1 MKYIEV
7 DIDFEGDEILKDIIT
22 YTLCE
27 EGPYDSFVDTPHG
40 MKAYVPEEQFDEQ
53 WLHQTITTEYDLRK
67 AELEAMAQEGATTN
81 SAFRIPHFAFQA
93 MPDKNWNEEWEKN
106 HKPVLVE
113 DFCWVRAPFHPH
125 RDDVEFEIEIEPK
138 MSFGT
143 AHHQTTYMMLSL
155 LRDEPI
161 EGKRVLDI
169 GCGTAVLAILAAK
182 KKAAYVEGIDVD
194 EWAYRNAVENCER
207 NGVPHIHCILGDA
220 NSLLNRDD
228 KFDLI
233 IANINRNILLHD
245 MASYVQAM
253 SDRSVILFSGF
264 YESDIPAIRAKAEEL
279 GLTFDRNIT
288 RDNWTAVRFTLI
300 RNS

>member
-7 DIDFEGDEILKDIIT
+7 SLNINPIDPFKDILT
-22 YTLCE
+22 YTLGE
-27 EGPYDSFVDTPHG
+27 EGPYDSFVDTKEG
-40 MKAYVPEEQFDEQ
+40 MKAYVPADQYDETF
-53 WLHQTITTEYDLRK
+53 LK
-67 AELEAMAQEGATTN
+67 EAIADAGCDVQYEVNEME
-81 SAFRIPHFAFQA
+81 
-93 MPDKNWNEEWEKN
+93 DKNWNEEWEKN

-125 RDDVEFEIEIEPK
+125 REDVEFEIEIEPK

-143 AHHQTTYMMLSL
+143 AHHATTYMMLTL

-194 EWAYRNAVENCER
+194 EWAYRNAVENCQR
-207 NGVPHIHCILGDA
+207 NGVPEINCMLGDA
-220 NSLLNRDD
+220 ESLKNRED

-245 MASYVQAM
+245 MPAYVDAM
-253 SDRSVILFSGF
+253 ADNAAILFSGF
-264 YESDIPAIRAKAEEL
+264 YETDIPVIREKAESL
-279 GLTFDRNIT
+279 GLKFDRNIL
-288 RDNWTAVRFTLI
+288 RDNWTAVRFTK
-300 RNS
+300 